1 MRTNTLF
8 KSVAAAVILIAA
20 ALTFVFMRGESDS
33 APATE
38 GKVVWKYSLWGPPRA
53 FTHGIETAKELWEA
67 AGNGR
72 FELQISYGSALSP
85 EKENLDSIKLGLID
99 GAHVCVGYG
108 PNKTPLAQ
116 VLELPFL
123 LSDDMRVNTAV
134 TDAVMQHP
142 LIAEELATRWNAK
155 YLMVAALGVYEFMGN
170 KRVAGLDDLKGTRMR
185 ISGANAT
192 VLEKFG
198 AVPTMVTA
206 PESYTAL
213 ERGTI
218 DLTGFPWTDS
228 FGAFRLYEV
237 SRYATL
243 GISLSGFACV
253 NLVSLDA
260 WNRLPEDLKAMLP
273 QVREQATQASFEAF
287 DAADSKWLPI
297 FEEKLE
303 IVRFPPQDR
312 AKMVAAARPLWTEW
326 AKQQD
331 SKGLKGSEILQFTM
345 EQVAKFGAAR

>member
-1 MRTNTLF
+1 MRTSIIA
-8 KSVAAAVILIAA
+8 KSVAAAVIVLAA
-20 ALTFVFMRGESDS
+20 VLTFVFTRGEPGAD
-33 APATE
+33 PGGD
-38 GKVVWKYSLWGPPRA
+38 GKEVWKYSLWGPPRA
-53 FTHGIETAKELWEA
+53 FTRGIEKAKALWEA

-85 EKENLDSIKLGLID
+85 EKENLDSIKLGLIE

-134 TDAVMQHP
+134 IDAVMQHP

-155 YLMVAALGVYEFMGN
+155 YLMVAVLGVYEFMGN
-170 KRVAGLDDLKGTRMR
+170 KRVAGLEDLQGTRMR

-243 GISLSGFACV
+243 GISMSGFACV

-260 WNRLPEDLKAMLP
+260 WNRLPQDLQAMLP

-287 DAADSKWLPI
+287 DAADRKWLPI
-297 FEEKLE
+297 FQEKLE
-303 IVRFPPQDR
+303 IVRFPEKDR
-312 AKMVAAARPLWTEW
+312 DKMVAAARPLWTEW
-326 AKQQD
+326 AELQD
-331 SKGLKGSEILQFTM
+331 SRGLKGSEILQFTM
-345 EQVAKFGAAR
+345 EQVAKFSAAR